1 MYADICSMKTVRI
14 FVWAL
19 AASAAGGAWA
29 ASSTSITVSPAS
41 VTFTYQVG
49 SATMPTSG
57 KVTVTLPSGSVS
69 STVLVAQV
77 SATPPW
83 LTVTPA
89 SGYSP
94 LTLTLTANPTG
105 LPPGNYPAT
114 IGISTVP
121 ATMTLTIPVTL
132 VVSNPPSS
140 LVVISPSP
148 NYISATSSTNGTLT
162 FAYTTGSPWPAY
174 PASDPTT
181 ASELDVA
188 SNGGT
193 IPFTV
198 TAAAAGTGTSKQAVW
213 VRVGPMGSTPTG
225 LTTSSVALSGSYIP
239 ITVLLDGT
247 TVQSMLPGIYNA
259 TVTIAPTIAG
269 SATFVISVTLVISA
283 GPPSLT
289 SIYPTVIVQSPVV
302 SPLLTITG
310 LNFFTTSVVTIE
322 AQNGGGC
329 DINGTPVGTPTQL
342 STILLSQQ
350 VMEATIPFGS
360 ALLQNP
366 ATLCLFVTNPAPPTN
381 PAQVPGG
388 PATFTVLS
396 STAMAITALTNAASY
411 QLRSTQIGTN
421 PDPVSAGQTAVSP
434 GEIVSIFGQNL
445 GPLIVDTVPLT
456 TVVGVQAF
464 PTSVP
469 DPANPTNSFQIVFTF
484 WDVTLSPP
492 GNHDLLAPIIM
503 LSNNQINAVAPFEL
517 STVVGTAFSN
527 VSVVV
532 WDGAAFSNTYPLVV
546 VGEDPGIFTLAG
558 LGTGQGAILNYDST
572 SGSYTINS
580 TQNAAA
586 RGSTIVI
593 YATGLGTLVAT
604 LADGVIAEASDKVTD
619 PVQVTIGGQPSVVSY
634 AGAAGGSVAGLI
646 QINAIIPPTISAGTA
661 VSLAIAGGTA
671 ATARQSQ
678 PSVTLAVK

>member
-1 MYADICSMKTVRI
+1 MKSVRI
-14 FVWAL
+14 FVAAL
-19 AASAAGGAWA
+19 AALVASGAWA
-29 ASSTSITVSPAS
+29 ASSTSITVSPTS

-49 SATMPTSG
+49 SATMPASG
-57 KVTVTLPSGSVS
+57 KVTVTLPSGSAS
-69 STVLVAQV
+69 STVLDAQV
-77 SATPPW
+77 NSAPAW

-94 LTLTLTANPTG
+94 LNLTLTANPTG

-114 IGISTVP
+114 IAISTVP

-148 NYISATSSTNGTLT
+148 NYTSATSTTNGTLA

-198 TAAAAGTGTSKQAVW
+198 TAAATGTGTGTASKVVW

-247 TVQSMLPGIYNA
+247 TVQSMLPGSYSA
-259 TVTIAPTIAG
+259 TVTIAPTVSG
-269 SATFVISVTLVISA
+269 SATFVISVSLVISA

-302 SPLLTITG
+302 SPLITITG
-310 LNFFTTSVVTIE
+310 LNFFATSVVTIE
-322 AQNGGGC
+322 AQIGGGC

-342 STILLSQQ
+342 STVLLSQQ
-350 VMEATIPFGS
+350 VMEATFPFAS

-388 PATFTVLS
+388 PAAFTVLS
-396 STAMAITALTNAASY
+396 STAMAVTALTNAASY
-411 QLRSTQIGTN
+411 QLRATQIGTN
-421 PDPVSAGQTAVSP
+421 PDPVSTGQTAISP

-445 GPLIVDTVPLT
+445 GPLIAYTVPLT

-464 PTSVP
+464 PTGVP
-469 DPANPTNSFQIVFTF
+469 DPADPANSFQVVFTF
-484 WDVTLSPP
+484 WDVTLLPP

-503 LSNNQINAVAPFEL
+503 LSNNQINAVVPFEV
-517 STVVGTAFSN
+517 SAVVGTAFSS

-532 WDGAAFSNTYPLVV
+532 WDGAAFSNTFPLIV

-558 LGTGQGAILNYDST
+558 LGTGQGAILNYDAA

-580 TQNAAA
+580 TKNAAA

-604 LADGVIAEASDKVTD
+604 LADGVIAAASDKVTD
-619 PVQVTIGGQPSVVSY
+619 PVQVTIAGQPSVVSY

-678 PSVTLAVK
+678 PGVTLAVQ